1 MIDCFKTTK
10 KVTPKPLI
18 SYDLCRIILD
28 IQCENKNQNIKI
40 ESLQKRVNVLHVTIS
55 VLLALVSG
63 LGIIFALQ

>member
-10 KVTPKPLI
+10 KVKPKALT

-28 IQCENKNQNIKI
+28 IQYENKKQNIKI
-40 ESLQKRVNVLHVTIS
+40 ESLQKRVNVLYVTVS

-63 LGIIFALQ
+63 LGIILALQ